1 MMNVSR
7 RAANGEV
14 DPNDKMNKSQIY
26 ITSAGFRDHFSYQKQ
41 IQLLVWQIVR
51 PGTAFVMGGSWRT
64 PVKMGLLDRGFVN
77 DLKADGTF
85 DEISFA
91 REYESIWAGSAI
103 GSFFNGDV
111 FDRMRTVKHVE
122 TTRSGNGNKD
132 AYYMF
137 GIDVGRNGWQT
148 VISVIKV
155 NPQKKGVGVK
165 SLVNIITFESEHFG
179 EQANE
184 IKRQYMNYLPRY
196 IVIDAN
202 GLGVGL
208 VDYLVMPSED
218 PKTGES
224 FPAFGVHNDEK
235 KQYKNIDAGPNVIKD
250 TLWLIKANAELNFE
264 GYTTLLTQMGSG
276 KLHFLLEEREAK
288 ATIFSRAV
296 NQKLSIEER
305 NLKLRPFVLTSIL
318 KAELMNLTKSQ
329 NNGTQFKLEPINKG
343 IGKDKVSSLMYGI
356 YAIKMLE
363 DEDRKRKRGGLANF
377 VFIN

>member
-1 MMNVSR
+1 MRKYKLTQN
-7 RAANGEV
+7 N
-14 DPNDKMNKSQIY
+14 
-26 ITSAGFRDHFSYQKQ
+26 
-41 IQLLVWQIVR
+41 
-51 PGTAFVMGGSWRT
+51 
-64 PVKMGLLDRGFVN
+64 
-77 DLKADGTF
+77 
-85 DEISFA
+85 
-91 REYESIWAGSAI
+91 ESIWAGSAI

-305 NLKLRPFVLTSIL
+305 NLKLRPFVMTSIL

-343 IGKDKVSSLMYGI
+343 IGKRL
-356 YAIKMLE
+356 
-363 DEDRKRKRGGLANF
+363 
-377 VFIN
+377 